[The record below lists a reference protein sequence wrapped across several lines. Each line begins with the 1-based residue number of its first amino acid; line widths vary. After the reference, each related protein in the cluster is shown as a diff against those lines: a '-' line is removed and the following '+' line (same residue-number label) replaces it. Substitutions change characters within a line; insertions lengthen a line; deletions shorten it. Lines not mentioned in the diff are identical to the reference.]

1 MGGFDAKSIMTHP
14 NMRLT
19 RTADKKVLTGQEKSL
34 AGQGF
39 ASVLA
44 GKAPSASEKA
54 VLLGGEPT
62 ASNKLLGSP

>member
-1 MGGFDAKSIMTHP
+1 MGGVDAKSIMTHP

-19 RTADKKVLTGQEKSL
+19 RTVDNKVLTGQEKSL

-39 ASVLA
+39 ASVFA
-44 GKAPSASEKA
+44 GKEPSASEKA

-62 ASNKLLGSP
+62 APNKLLGSP